1 MIRKLE
7 KNTLILP
14 RLYDDCVRY
23 AEEISLIEE
32 DYLWPN
38 VSAYVDDNRPT
49 QDFLL
54 LSSPSFYWAGRSLS
68 AYMSAEEV
76 SVVHE
81 FADVLKAMSNLRVH
95 LQTAAENEPHVKKF
109 MRWLPKTYTVRYCR
123 ADSRSFR
130 PHYLRTERAIRMTP
144 ENIGS
149 LWPSASPSL
158 RKRVKTAPVYAC
170 VNESGKLVGTSGV
183 GFLNKKSFVISY
195 TETEPEYR
203 NRGIAK
209 YLTTLASEPLIARGM
224 VGVYSTDITNEPSLA
239 VARALGFAPYCEL
252 KCFYN

>member
-1 MIRKLE
+1 
-7 KNTLILP
+7 
-14 RLYDDCVRY
+14 
-23 AEEISLIEE
+23 
-32 DYLWPN
+32 
-38 VSAYVDDNRPT
+38 
-49 QDFLL
+49 
-54 LSSPSFYWAGRSLS
+54 
-68 AYMSAEEV
+68 
-76 SVVHE
+76 
-81 FADVLKAMSNLRVH
+81 
-95 LQTAAENEPHVKKF
+95 
-109 MRWLPKTYTVRYCR
+109 
-123 ADSRSFR
+123 
-130 PHYLRTERAIRMTP
+130 MTP
-144 ENIGS
+144 ENIRS

-195 TETEPEYR
+195 TETESEYR

-209 YLTTLASEPLIARGM
+209 FLTTLASEPLIAKGL